1 MARSRP
7 LRAVLDT
14 NVIIAALKSR
24 NPQSPTVELLTRW
37 AKREFTL
44 LYSDDLLAEY
54 AEKLA
59 DRSVALAVRERFLS
73 GIIRNAE
80 LVDVR
85 DAQIRSIVDADP
97 DDDLVL
103 ACAMVGK
110 ATHLVTYDPHLLTLA
125 NDYQQLAILDG
136 LGFLKMVR
144 DANR

>member
-7 LRAVLDT
+7 LRAVLDM

-54 AEKLA
+54 AEKLV
-59 DRSVALAVRERFLS
+59 DRSVALAIRDGFLT

-80 LVDVR
+80 RVDVL
-85 DAQIRSIVDADP
+85 DSQIRSIVAADP
-97 DDDLVL
+97 DDDPVL
-103 ACAMVGK
+103 ACAIVGK

-125 NDYQQLAILDG
+125 KDYQQLAILDG
-136 LGFLKMVR
+136 LGFLRLVR
-144 DANR
+144 D